1 MKTSGELSNMQCEKA
16 VPRPKP
22 YRLTDSGGLNL
33 LVMPSRGKLWRW
45 NYHFEGKQKTMAY
58 GKYPDV
64 SLAKAR
70 VLHAA
75 ARATLASGVDPMA
88 QRKEAKEEK
97 LAELAEKEKMEA
109 GTITFEDLARQ
120 WFAWWKKGKND
131 KYAANVESRI
141 EHDVIARIGKRKP
154 DEITPAD
161 LVDLTKTTDSRGA
174 RDIANRNLQF
184 IRQMYKWGKTF
195 NVLAPNVIN
204 PAADIDPKMIL
215 SKTVP
220 QKFAHLD
227 IEEVPELL
235 YKMKNYSGNVLTRIA
250 MELLAL
256 TFVRTAEMIKA
267 EWKEIDF
274 ENHRWNVPKEHMK
287 MNRPQI
293 VPLSYQSIEL
303 LQRLHWISG
312 DSGRLFPD
320 VNGGKGTMS
329 YNTVLLGLYRMGYHD
344 RMTGHG
350 WRHIASTY
358 LRGQGYDK
366 YWVEAQL
373 SHREA
378 GVAGVYNEAEWL
390 DQRCDMMQAW
400 ADALDKMRESYTNK
414 QRAA

>member
-22 YRLTDSGGLNL
+22 YRIADSGGLNL
-33 LVMPSRGKLWRW
+33 LVMPSGGKLWRW

-75 ARATLASGVDPMA
+75 VRATLAAGVDPMA
-88 QRKEAKEEK
+88 ERKEAKEEK
-97 LAELAEKEKMEA
+97 LAELARKEKVEA
-109 GTITFEDLARQ
+109 GAITFEDLARK
-120 WFAWWKKGKND
+120 WFAWWAKDKNK
-131 KYAANVESRI
+131 KYAANVETRI
-141 EHDVIARIGKRKP
+141 EHDVIARIGKKAP
-154 DEITPAD
+154 GAVTPVD
-161 LVDLTKTTDSRGA
+161 LVELTKATDNRGA

-204 PAADIDPKMIL
+204 PAADIDPKMVL
-215 SKTVP
+215 SKTAP

-235 YKMKNYSGNVLTRIA
+235 YRMKNYSGNVLTRLA
-250 MELLAL
+250 MELLSL
-256 TFVRTAEMIKA
+256 TFVRTGEMIQA

-274 ENHRWNVPKEHMK
+274 ENHLWKLPKEHMK
-287 MNRPQI
+287 MKLPHI
-293 VPLSYQSIEL
+293 VPLSTQAFEL
-303 LQRLHWISG
+303 LRRLHGISG
-312 DSGRLFPD
+312 ASGRLFPD
-320 VNGGKGTMS
+320 YNGGLGTMS
-329 YNTVLLGLYRMGYHD
+329 NNTVLKAFERMGYKG

-358 LRGQGYDK
+358 LRGHGYDK
-366 YWVEAQL
+366 YWVEMQL

-378 GVAGVYNEAEWL
+378 GVAGIYNEAEWL
-390 DQRCDMMQAW
+390 EERRGMMQFW
-400 ADALDKMRESYTNK
+400 ADALDEMRESADK
-414 QRAA
+414 DQRAA